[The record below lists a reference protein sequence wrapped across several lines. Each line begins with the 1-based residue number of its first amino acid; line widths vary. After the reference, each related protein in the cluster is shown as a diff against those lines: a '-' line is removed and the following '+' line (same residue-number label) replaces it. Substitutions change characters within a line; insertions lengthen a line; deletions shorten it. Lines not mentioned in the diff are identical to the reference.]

1 MDEATTHKQHGATI
15 KLPTEPVLDGVLEE
29 DRMNV
34 RNVIY
39 MLHSL
44 KLCKSWS
51 ALPKNQGYEVIGMV
65 DSATVPEIE
74 LREMELLKRVDPL
87 RISHVSVRMI
97 SGPPVTFS
105 VVVFV
110 NRKSEPIVL
119 EEQDITVSIR
129 KKRNFWDW
137 SGGRSHPQ

>member
-1 MDEATTHKQHGATI
+1 MDEASHKPPATSI
-15 KLPTEPVLDGVLEE
+15 KFPIEPVLDGILEE

-34 RNVIY
+34 RNVLY
-39 MLHSL
+39 VLLSL

-51 ALPKNQGYEVIGMV
+51 ALPKNQGYEVIGML
-65 DSATVPEIE
+65 DSATIPEIE
-74 LREMELLKRVDPL
+74 LRELELLKRVDPL

-119 EEQDITVSIR
+119 EEQDITVTIR
-129 KKRNFWDW
+129 KKRKFWDW
-137 SGGRSHPQ
+137 SGRSSH

>member
-1 MDEATTHKQHGATI
+1 MAEPALSSSI
-15 KLPTEPVLDGVLEE
+15 KLPSEPVLDGVLDE

-51 ALPKNQGYEVIGMV
+51 ALPKNKGYEVIGMV
-65 DSATVPEIE
+65 ESANVPEIE

-87 RISHVSVRMI
+87 RISTVSVRMI

-105 VVVFV
+105 IVVFV
-110 NRKSEPIVL
+110 QRKSEPIVL
-119 EEQDITVSIR
+119 DEQDVVINIR
-129 KKRNFWDW
+129 RKRKFWDW
-137 SGGRSHPQ
+137 LGQSTSQ